1 MKTNDDVVFSNELVS
16 KYEKQH
22 SEESFWNKI
31 KKVGSKI
38 GVTPIYLAFLLY
50 HSIKSKS
57 IPIVNKTPIIGALGY
72 FISLIDIVPD
82 VTPLVGYCDDVS
94 VIVGALALIAT
105 QITEEIRED
114 AKASARR
121 IFPDITDEEFSVID
135 NMYKKSGEAV
145 KAADSIKKIK
155 KDTRN
160 KSNNEK

>member
-1 MKTNDDVVFSNELVS
+1 MEINDDVVFSNELVS

-22 SEESFWNKI
+22 SEENFWKKI

-57 IPIVNKTPIIGALGY
+57 IPIVNKAPIVGALGY

-82 VTPLVGYCDDVS
+82 VTPLVGYCDDIS
-94 VIVGALALIAT
+94 VIVGALAAIAT
-105 QITEEIRED
+105 QITEEIREE
-114 AKASARR
+114 AKESARR

-135 NMYKKSGEAV
+135 NMYKKSGEVVNSANF
-145 KAADSIKKIK
+145 IKTIK
-155 KDTRN
+155 NDTRDN
-160 KSNNEK
+160 K

>member
-22 SEESFWNKI
+22 REDSFWNKI

-38 GVTPIYLAFLLY
+38 GVTPIYLVFLLY

-57 IPIVNKTPIIGALGY
+57 IPIVNKAPIVGALGY

-105 QITEEIRED
+105 KITEEIRDE
-114 AKASARR
+114 ARKSVRR

-135 NMYKKSGEAV
+135 NMYKKSGEAI
-145 KAADSIKKIK
+145 KAADSIKQMKN
-155 KDTRN
+155 DTRN